1 MAHLPCMGSCTSKSL
16 SFRYLNIPDKSDTD
30 VTLIPTAKV
39 AGKGAK

>member
-1 MAHLPCMGSCTSKSL
+1 MDHSFIRANAGAKSL
-16 SFRYLNIPDKSDTD
+16 SFRYLNIPNKSDPD